1 MNAALVTEFASLAKA
16 NGLDNLGRFRQ
27 WAKKHPAEK
36 AMYSPI
42 LAEVYTGFNCFGNR
56 RGGRRTNF
64 FSLDEFTAFLA
75 VNGLSTQSAYL
86 KFRKQQPAEIKCR
99 LPSKPRDHYSTLK
112 V

>member
-1 MNAALVTEFASLAKA
+1 MQLSFPKFLSLAKA
-16 NGLDNLGRFRQ
+16 NGLDNLGRFKY

-42 LAEVYTGFNCFGNR
+42 LAEVYTGFSSFGNR

-64 FSLDEFTAFLA
+64 FNLDEFTAFLA
-75 VNGLSTQSAYL
+75 ANTLSTQSAYL
-86 KFRKQQPAEIKCR
+86 KFRMQQPAEIKCR
-99 LPSKPRDHYSTLK
+99 LPSNPRDIYSTLK